1 MWHKNFPQNITF
13 GKVASIWKLLKS
25 DHSQANQLYGNPK
38 KVLKFTYR
46 PEFWIDPLHG
56 VPIQIVQIPW
66 GSVWVC
72 KRGRMCLRH
81 GFAIPIHD
89 SNLHSCNILLIQ
101 HCFNEISHN
110 KENDENWWHDSN
122 FTSQIACLRTY
133 PDETIRRSYS
143 FGKISSE
150 YVSPL
155 LQTYCWHE
163 KTPKWTPAK
172 KQDI

>member
-1 MWHKNFPQNITF
+1 MIFKDEWRLLGYRLITMEFCMLKPTLRVFEQSDILECIPQSKS
-13 GKVASIWKLLKS
+13 KVSRSLGLHSGGFTPIRSTIHLSI
-25 DHSQANQLYGNPK
+25 QN
-38 KVLKFTYR
+38 R

-72 KRGRMCLRH
+72 KRGRMCLPH
-81 GFAIPIHD
+81 GFVIPIHD

-122 FTSQIACLRTY
+122 FTSQIACLRT
-133 PDETIRRSYS
+133 
-143 FGKISSE
+143 
-150 YVSPL
+150 
-155 LQTYCWHE
+155 
-163 KTPKWTPAK
+163 
-172 KQDI
+172 